1 MFVDAVWAH
10 LLVFA
15 VGQLFAWRYAQTGRF
30 WLGAGVTIV
39 LWAAADWWL
48 VSRYL
53 LAVEASRQA
62 PPLLLLQV
70 AAVTTSCAYLWALMR
85 RWRGA
90 RGRGDGHRSAVAAL
104 LRGDRED
111 AVKGYRKLVWSDCW
125 DAIAWLGL
133 GDALRRGGATGKAR
147 RCYRRAGAVD
157 VAQRH
162 QDLVAHRLALL
173 SRQCVGQ
180 HPVTSN
186 ILDPQPIEISGD
198 RKSMHSKRSAG

>member
-15 VGQLFAWRYAQTGRF
+15 MGQLFAWRYAQTGRF

-53 LAVEASRQA
+53 LAVEASRQV

-70 AAVTTSCAYLWALMR
+70 VAVTTSCAYLWALVR

-90 RGRGDGHRSAVAAL
+90 RGRSDGHRSAVTAL
-104 LRGDRED
+104 LRGDREG
-111 AVKGYRKLVWSDCW
+111 ALKSYRKLVWSDSW

-173 SRQCVGQ
+173 SRQGGEQ
-180 HPVTSN
+180 HPVTPD
-186 ILDPQPIEISGD
+186 ILEPQPIEIAGD
-198 RKSMHSKRSAG
+198 RKSRRDRRSAG